1 MYYMNQGGYKK
12 EPSWQS
18 KSDARLEKW
27 IKQKKEEKRRSDER
41 RIFVQKEGIHMKT
54 RNILT
59 ANEIIKRGIDPQISI
74 NVPKG
79 VETNEL
85 EFVIIRLLY
94 FMTSNYA
101 EVNKISFEEALEQY
115 GKAIITQI
123 GVMRDV
129 SKG

>member
-1 MYYMNQGGYKK
+1 
-12 EPSWQS
+12 
-18 KSDARLEKW
+18 
-27 IKQKKEEKRRSDER
+27 
-41 RIFVQKEGIHMKT
+41 MKT

-59 ANEIIKRGIDPQISI
+59 ANETIKRGIDPQINI

>member
-1 MYYMNQGGYKK
+1 
-12 EPSWQS
+12 
-18 KSDARLEKW
+18 
-27 IKQKKEEKRRSDER
+27 
-41 RIFVQKEGIHMKT
+41 MKT

-59 ANEIIKRGIDPQISI
+59 ANELTKAGIDPQISI

-85 EFVIIRLLY
+85 EFVIIRMLY

-115 GKAIITQI
+115 GKAVITQI
-123 GVMRDV
+123 GVMRDA

>member
-1 MYYMNQGGYKK
+1 
-12 EPSWQS
+12 
-18 KSDARLEKW
+18 
-27 IKQKKEEKRRSDER
+27 
-41 RIFVQKEGIHMKT
+41 MKT

-59 ANEIIKRGIDPQISI
+59 ANEIIKRGIDPQINI

-94 FMTSNYA
+94 FMASNYA

>member
-1 MYYMNQGGYKK
+1 
-12 EPSWQS
+12 
-18 KSDARLEKW
+18 
-27 IKQKKEEKRRSDER
+27 
-41 RIFVQKEGIHMKT
+41 MKT

-59 ANEIIKRGIDPQISI
+59 ANEITKAGIDPQINI

>member
-1 MYYMNQGGYKK
+1 
-12 EPSWQS
+12 
-18 KSDARLEKW
+18 
-27 IKQKKEEKRRSDER
+27 
-41 RIFVQKEGIHMKT
+41 MKT

-59 ANEIIKRGIDPQISI
+59 ANELTKAGIDPQISI

-123 GVMRDV
+123 GIMKDL
-129 SKG
+129 SDDQTK

>member
-1 MYYMNQGGYKK
+1 
-12 EPSWQS
+12 
-18 KSDARLEKW
+18 
-27 IKQKKEEKRRSDER
+27 
-41 RIFVQKEGIHMKT
+41 MKT

-59 ANEIIKRGIDPQISI
+59 ANEIIKRGIDPQINI

-101 EVNKISFEEALEQY
+101 EVNEISFEEALEQY

>member
-1 MYYMNQGGYKK
+1 
-12 EPSWQS
+12 
-18 KSDARLEKW
+18 
-27 IKQKKEEKRRSDER
+27 
-41 RIFVQKEGIHMKT
+41 MKT

-59 ANEIIKRGIDPQISI
+59 ANELTKAGIDPQISI

-123 GVMRDV
+123 GVMRDL

>member
-1 MYYMNQGGYKK
+1 
-12 EPSWQS
+12 
-18 KSDARLEKW
+18 
-27 IKQKKEEKRRSDER
+27 
-41 RIFVQKEGIHMKT
+41 MKT

-59 ANEIIKRGIDPQISI
+59 ANEMIKRGIDPQINI

-79 VETNEL
+79 VEANEL

-115 GKAIITQI
+115 GKAVITQI
-123 GVMRDV
+123 GVMHDV

>member
-1 MYYMNQGGYKK
+1 
-12 EPSWQS
+12 
-18 KSDARLEKW
+18 
-27 IKQKKEEKRRSDER
+27 
-41 RIFVQKEGIHMKT
+41 MKT

-59 ANEIIKRGIDPQISI
+59 ANEITKAGIDPQISI

-129 SKG
+129 SKS

>member
-1 MYYMNQGGYKK
+1 M
-12 EPSWQS
+12 
-18 KSDARLEKW
+18 
-27 IKQKKEEKRRSDER
+27 
-41 RIFVQKEGIHMKT
+41 
-54 RNILT
+54 
-59 ANEIIKRGIDPQISI
+59 IKRGIDPQISI

>member
-1 MYYMNQGGYKK
+1 
-12 EPSWQS
+12 
-18 KSDARLEKW
+18 
-27 IKQKKEEKRRSDER
+27 
-41 RIFVQKEGIHMKT
+41 MKT

-59 ANEIIKRGIDPQISI
+59 ANELTKAGIDPQISI

-85 EFVIIRLLY
+85 EFVIIRMLY

-123 GVMRDV
+123 GVMRDA

>member
-1 MYYMNQGGYKK
+1 
-12 EPSWQS
+12 
-18 KSDARLEKW
+18 
-27 IKQKKEEKRRSDER
+27 
-41 RIFVQKEGIHMKT
+41 MKT

-59 ANEIIKRGIDPQISI
+59 ANEINKSRIDPQNKI

-123 GVMRDV
+123 GVMRDA

>member
-1 MYYMNQGGYKK
+1 
-12 EPSWQS
+12 
-18 KSDARLEKW
+18 
-27 IKQKKEEKRRSDER
+27 
-41 RIFVQKEGIHMKT
+41 MKT

-59 ANEIIKRGIDPQISI
+59 ANEITKAGIDSQISI

-85 EFVIIRLLY
+85 EFVIIRMLY

-123 GVMRDV
+123 GVMRDA

>member
-1 MYYMNQGGYKK
+1 
-12 EPSWQS
+12 
-18 KSDARLEKW
+18 
-27 IKQKKEEKRRSDER
+27 
-41 RIFVQKEGIHMKT
+41 MKT

-59 ANEIIKRGIDPQISI
+59 ANELTKAGIDPQISI

-85 EFVIIRLLY
+85 EFVIIRMLY

-115 GKAIITQI
+115 GKAVITQI
-123 GVMRDV
+123 GVMRDT

>member
-1 MYYMNQGGYKK
+1 
-12 EPSWQS
+12 
-18 KSDARLEKW
+18 
-27 IKQKKEEKRRSDER
+27 
-41 RIFVQKEGIHMKT
+41 MKT

-59 ANEIIKRGIDPQISI
+59 ANELTKAGIDPQISI

-85 EFVIIRLLY
+85 EFVIIRMLY

-101 EVNKISFEEALEQY
+101 EVNKFSFEEALEQY

-123 GVMRDV
+123 GVMHDAA
-129 SKG
+129 KD

>member
-1 MYYMNQGGYKK
+1 
-12 EPSWQS
+12 
-18 KSDARLEKW
+18 
-27 IKQKKEEKRRSDER
+27 
-41 RIFVQKEGIHMKT
+41 MKT

-59 ANEIIKRGIDPQISI
+59 ANEIIKSGIDPQINI

>member
-1 MYYMNQGGYKK
+1 
-12 EPSWQS
+12 
-18 KSDARLEKW
+18 
-27 IKQKKEEKRRSDER
+27 
-41 RIFVQKEGIHMKT
+41 MKT

-59 ANEIIKRGIDPQISI
+59 ANEMIKRGIDPQINI

-94 FMTSNYA
+94 FMTSYYA
-101 EVNKISFEEALEQY
+101 EVNQISFEEALEQY

-123 GVMRDV
+123 GIMKDL
-129 SKG
+129 SDDQTK

>member
-1 MYYMNQGGYKK
+1 
-12 EPSWQS
+12 
-18 KSDARLEKW
+18 
-27 IKQKKEEKRRSDER
+27 
-41 RIFVQKEGIHMKT
+41 MKT

-59 ANEIIKRGIDPQISI
+59 ANELTKAGIDPQISI

-85 EFVIIRLLY
+85 EFVIIRMLY

-115 GKAIITQI
+115 GKAVITQI

-129 SKG
+129 SEG

>member
-1 MYYMNQGGYKK
+1 
-12 EPSWQS
+12 
-18 KSDARLEKW
+18 
-27 IKQKKEEKRRSDER
+27 
-41 RIFVQKEGIHMKT
+41 MKT

-59 ANEIIKRGIDPQISI
+59 ANEIIKSGIDPQINI

-123 GVMRDV
+123 GVLRDV

>member
-1 MYYMNQGGYKK
+1 
-12 EPSWQS
+12 
-18 KSDARLEKW
+18 
-27 IKQKKEEKRRSDER
+27 
-41 RIFVQKEGIHMKT
+41 MKT

-59 ANEIIKRGIDPQISI
+59 ANEITKAGIDPQISI

-85 EFVIIRLLY
+85 EFVIIRMLY

-129 SKG
+129 SEG

>member
-1 MYYMNQGGYKK
+1 
-12 EPSWQS
+12 
-18 KSDARLEKW
+18 
-27 IKQKKEEKRRSDER
+27 
-41 RIFVQKEGIHMKT
+41 MKT

-59 ANEIIKRGIDPQISI
+59 ANEMIKRGIDPQINI

-79 VETNEL
+79 VETKEL

>member
-1 MYYMNQGGYKK
+1 
-12 EPSWQS
+12 
-18 KSDARLEKW
+18 
-27 IKQKKEEKRRSDER
+27 
-41 RIFVQKEGIHMKT
+41 MKT

-59 ANEIIKRGIDPQISI
+59 ANEIIKRGIDPRINI

-123 GVMRDV
+123 GIMKDLSDGQAKQADLCQR
-129 SKG
+129 

>member
-1 MYYMNQGGYKK
+1 
-12 EPSWQS
+12 
-18 KSDARLEKW
+18 
-27 IKQKKEEKRRSDER
+27 
-41 RIFVQKEGIHMKT
+41 MKT

-59 ANEIIKRGIDPQISI
+59 ANELTKAGIDPQISI

-85 EFVIIRLLY
+85 EFVIIRMLY

>member
-1 MYYMNQGGYKK
+1 
-12 EPSWQS
+12 
-18 KSDARLEKW
+18 
-27 IKQKKEEKRRSDER
+27 
-41 RIFVQKEGIHMKT
+41 MKT

-59 ANEIIKRGIDPQISI
+59 ANEITKAGIDPQISI

-94 FMTSNYA
+94 FMTDNYA

-129 SKG
+129 SKS

>member
-1 MYYMNQGGYKK
+1 
-12 EPSWQS
+12 
-18 KSDARLEKW
+18 
-27 IKQKKEEKRRSDER
+27 
-41 RIFVQKEGIHMKT
+41 MKT

-59 ANEIIKRGIDPQISI
+59 ANEMIKRGMVPQINI

-101 EVNKISFEEALEQY
+101 EVNKIRFEEALEQY

-123 GVMRDV
+123 GIMKDL
-129 SKG
+129 SDGQAK